1 MWVLKRVV
9 GNPLEILL
17 ERVKNLA
24 GGNGDLTARV
34 NIKSD
39 DELGDIAK
47 YINNFIEKIQS
58 IILASQSISQ
68 NVEHTGEKLSD
79 NTAVFSKGVIDQG
92 HQIKMSFD
100 LMKDIEADL
109 DLSEEL
115 AIHTVEDNASSFS
128 VLEQMSISLNEV
140 VQKINSASDQEQDM
154 AHQIQ
159 TVVAQT
165 DQIKGVLAMIKD
177 IADQTNLLALNAAI
191 EAARAGE
198 HGRGFAV
205 VADEVRKLAERTQ
218 KSLSEIDATISVI
231 VQGVTQL
238 SSHMEVNSANIR
250 LISDNAL
257 TVQSETEETKNRTLQ
272 SIDVSKR
279 ASKKVVEISHMT
291 NVMMGQMK
299 ATLSLSDNNEKI
311 SEELAHISQQMLEMS
326 KNLDATLS
334 SFKA

>member
-1 MWVLKRVV
+1 
-9 GNPLEILL
+9 
-17 ERVKNLA
+17 
-24 GGNGDLTARV
+24 
-34 NIKSD
+34 
-39 DELGDIAK
+39 
-47 YINNFIEKIQS
+47 
-58 IILASQSISQ
+58 
-68 NVEHTGEKLSD
+68 
-79 NTAVFSKGVIDQG
+79 
-92 HQIKMSFD
+92 
-100 LMKDIEADL
+100 
-109 DLSEEL
+109 
-115 AIHTVEDNASSFS
+115 
-128 VLEQMSISLNEV
+128 
-140 VQKINSASDQEQDM
+140 
-154 AHQIQ
+154 
-159 TVVAQT
+159 
-165 DQIKGVLAMIKD
+165 IKGVLAMIKD